1 MKNNFHFILIS
12 LSTNAL
18 NSEFHLVLYILGI
31 PGLVLIV
38 MFAFNSSY
46 IGSRLGICWEVLAE
60 KHKEFRDQH
69 VRDPY
74 PLIAE
79 KAGLE
84 KGKNISRILRSVA
97 VGNFILFL
105 YINQ

>member
-1 MKNNFHFILIS
+1 
-12 LSTNAL
+12 
-18 NSEFHLVLYILGI
+18 
-31 PGLVLIV
+31 

-46 IGSRLGICWEVLAE
+46 IGSRLGICWEILAE
-60 KHKEFRDQH
+60 KHKEFHDAH

-84 KGKNISRILRSVA
+84 KGRNVSRILRSVA
-97 VGNFILFL
+97 VGNEKYLWSFSFSTNKVSVVDYTYL
-105 YINQ
+105 

>member
-1 MKNNFHFILIS
+1 
-12 LSTNAL
+12 
-18 NSEFHLVLYILGI
+18 
-31 PGLVLIV
+31 
-38 MFAFNSSY
+38 MFAINSSY

-60 KHKEFRDQH
+60 KHEEFRDPH

-84 KGKNISRILRSVA
+84 KGKNVSRILRSIA
-97 VGNFILFL
+97 VGIDKRILITIVFCNL
-105 YINQ
+105 FF

>member
-1 MKNNFHFILIS
+1 
-12 LSTNAL
+12 
-18 NSEFHLVLYILGI
+18 
-31 PGLVLIV
+31 

-60 KHKEFRDQH
+60 KHKDFRDPH

-84 KGKNISRILRSVA
+84 KGKNVSWILRSVA
-97 VGNFILFL
+97 VGNSMLFPFYKSSDDNNLKTIIMCMLWQYNSILLFKIDIL
-105 YINQ
+105 IIHLSF

>member
-1 MKNNFHFILIS
+1 MIWNQN
-12 LSTNAL
+12 L
-18 NSEFHLVLYILGI
+18 NLALYILGI

-60 KHKEFRDQH
+60 KHKEFRDPH

-84 KGKNISRILRSVA
+84 KGKNVSRILRSVA
-97 VGNFILFL
+97 VGNFMLFPF
-105 YINQ
+105 YKSMDDNII